1 MNMKDALSKTTN
13 FHIYM
18 HWQNEH
24 ERCNKQDN
32 WIPNLQSLAEWT
44 WKKQW
49 SRQLTLTSTNTTR
62 MNMNDAMSKKTDPP
76 HIETLAELTWKIQWA
91 INWQQHLQALAEF
104 TWNMLWAR
112 ELTPTSTS
120 TITMNM
126 KEAMSK
132 TIDSHI
138 YKNLH
143 NKHERRNKQDNWLP
157 YLQTLAEWTRKKQWA
172 RQLTPTSTITG
183 RMNTK
188 ETMSKTTESLMYQ
201 HW

>member
-1 MNMKDALSKTTN
+1 
-13 FHIYM
+13 
-18 HWQNEH
+18 
-24 ERCNKQDN
+24 
-32 WIPNLQSLAEWT
+32 
-44 WKKQW
+44 
-49 SRQLTLTSTNTTR
+49 
-62 MNMNDAMSKKTDPP
+62 MNDAMSKKTDPP

-91 INWQQHLQALAEF
+91 IDWQQHLQALAEF

-143 NKHERRNKQDNWLP
+143 NKHERRNEQDNWLP

-183 RMNTK
+183 RMNTNDAI
-188 ETMSKTTESLMYQ
+188 SKMTDSLMYKHWQNEQERCNEQDNWLQ
-201 HW
+201 HI